1 MKHKTIQLSLLL
13 LSIGL
18 SATSQQAITSSGG
31 DSSSST
37 GSLAY
42 SVGQVV
48 YTTNSNNDGTVSK
61 GVQQAF
67 EIFTLSIDDNRLDIL
82 LSVYPNPTTSHIN
95 LRIDNQLSKG
105 LSYQLYDLHG
115 RLLRQGNITDKITQ
129 IDMQKLQSAT
139 YLINILQDH
148 KRVKS
153 FKVIKAE

>member
-1 MKHKTIQLSLLL
+1 MKLQKTILAFILSMTVSVIYAQEAVL
-13 LSIGL
+13 
-18 SATSQQAITSSGG
+18 ITGG
-31 DSSSST
+31 DSSSSS

-48 YTTNSNNDGTVSK
+48 YTSDSNNDGTVNK

-95 LRIDNQLSKG
+95 LRIDDQLSKG
-105 LSYQLYDLHG
+105 LSFQLYDLHG
-115 RLLRQGNITDKITQ
+115 RLLRQENITDKITQ

-139 YLINILQDH
+139 YLVNILQDH

>member
-1 MKHKTIQLSLLL
+1 MKSHKTLLALL
-13 LSIGL
+13 LSMTISVINAQEAVL
-18 SATSQQAITSSGG
+18 TTGG
-31 DSSSST
+31 DSSSSS

-48 YTTNSNNDGTVSK
+48 YTTNSNNDGTLSK

-95 LRIDNQLSKG
+95 LRIDDQLNKG
-105 LSYQLYDLHG
+105 LSYQLYDLRG
-115 RLLRQGNITDKITQ
+115 RLLLQGDITDKITQ
-129 IDMQKLQSAT
+129 VDMQKLQSAT
-139 YLINILQDH
+139 YMINILQDH

>member
-1 MKHKTIQLSLLL
+1 MKHKTIKLSLLL

-18 SATSQQAITSSGG
+18 TATGQDAITSSGG
-31 DSSSST
+31 DSFSSS

-48 YTTNSNNDGTVSK
+48 YTTDSDNDGIVSK
-61 GVQQAF
+61 GVQQPF
-67 EIFTLSIDDNRLDIL
+67 EIFTLSIEDNRLDIL

-95 LRIDNQLSKG
+95 LRIDNQFSEDLSFK
-105 LSYQLYDLHG
+105 LYDLQG
-115 RLLRQGNITDKITQ
+115 RLLRRGDITDKITQ

-139 YLINILQDH
+139 YLVNILKDH
-148 KRVKS
+148 KPVKH

>member
-1 MKHKTIQLSLLL
+1 MKSQKTILAFILSMTVSVIYAQEAVL
-13 LSIGL
+13 
-18 SATSQQAITSSGG
+18 TTGG
-31 DSSSST
+31 DSSSSS

-95 LRIDNQLSKG
+95 LRIDDQLGKD
-105 LSYQLYDLHG
+105 LSYQLYDLRG
-115 RLLRQGNITDKITQ
+115 RLLRQGDITDNITQ
-129 IDMQKLQSAT
+129 INMQKLQSAT
-139 YLINILQDH
+139 YLINILQNN

>member
-1 MKHKTIQLSLLL
+1 M
-13 LSIGL
+13 
-18 SATSQQAITSSGG
+18 
-31 DSSSST
+31 
-37 GSLAY
+37 
-42 SVGQVV
+42 
-48 YTTNSNNDGTVSK
+48 TVLYSK

-105 LSYQLYDLHG
+105 LSFQLYDLQG
-115 RLLRQGNITDKITQ
+115 RLLRQEDITDKITQ

-153 FKVIKAE
+153 FKVIKSE

>member
-1 MKHKTIQLSLLL
+1 MKSQKTILAFL
-13 LSIGL
+13 LSTTISVIYAQEAVL
-18 SATSQQAITSSGG
+18 TTGG
-31 DSSSST
+31 DSSSSS

-48 YTTNSNNDGTVSK
+48 YTTNSNNDGTVNL

-82 LSVYPNPTTSHIN
+82 LSVYPNPAIRHIN
-95 LRIDNQLSKG
+95 LRIDNQLSKN

-115 RLLRQGNITDKITQ
+115 RLLSQGNITDKITQ

>member
-1 MKHKTIQLSLLL
+1 MKSQKTILALFLSMTISVIYAQEAVL
-13 LSIGL
+13 
-18 SATSQQAITSSGG
+18 TTGG
-31 DSSSST
+31 DASSSS

-48 YTTNSNNDGTVSK
+48 YTTNSNTDGTVSQ

-67 EIFTLSIDDNRLDIL
+67 EIFTLSIDDNQLDIL
-82 LSVYPNPTTSHIN
+82 LSVYPNPTTSYIN
-95 LRIDNQLSKG
+95 LRMDDQIGKDLSF
-105 LSYQLYDLHG
+105 QLYDLRG
-115 RLLRQGNITDKITQ
+115 RLLRQGDITDKITQ

-139 YLINILQDH
+139 YLINILHNH